1 MEVNS
6 FFLDYYIELDVVV
19 LYGTKDK
26 LLFFFKIVFVD
37 MNDLEDDDYEEKD
50 GCEMD
55 VFNKKFSSVV
65 FGDGLYNGYFDKL
78 LYEVS

>member
-19 LYGTKDK
+19 LYGMKDK
-26 LLFFFKIVFVD
+26 LVFFFKILFVD

-50 GCEMD
+50 GCGMD
-55 VFNKKFSSVV
+55 NFNKKFSSIV
-65 FGDGLYNGYFDKL
+65 FREGLNNGYFDKL
-78 LYEVS
+78 FYEVS